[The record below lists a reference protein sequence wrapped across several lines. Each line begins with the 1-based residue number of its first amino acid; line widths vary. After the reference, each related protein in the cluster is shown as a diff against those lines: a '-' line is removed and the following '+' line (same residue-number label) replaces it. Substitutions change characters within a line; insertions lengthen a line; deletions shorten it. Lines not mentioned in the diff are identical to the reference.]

1 MAAPQAPSRAEG
13 LPALVRRP
21 RGSQGRPRGSQG
33 RAELSSAWRSCS
45 RISLLILLPQP
56 LLLRSRACL
65 LY

>member
-1 MAAPQAPSRAEG
+1 MAAPQASRAEG
-13 LPALVRRP
+13 LPALVR
-21 RGSQGRPRGSQG
+21 RPRGSQG

-56 LLLRSRACL
+56 LLLRSRPCL